1 MDDQFFTQ
9 LVLSSLVLT
18 MIVTPIVRFSYIPQ
32 MQLRRSTKYSQARNI
47 QSSMSNNTET
57 FRILCCVHN
66 EENARN
72 TITLLEASNPT
83 DASPICTYIVHTV
96 DLVGRYA
103 PQLTRYQK
111 KNKKDTPT
119 HQMMRAFENYTKNSK
134 GPVAIEAYTMV
145 APYTSMHET
154 ICRLAQD
161 NLVPLII
168 LPFHENHQCLVGSSM
183 TSPIRQFNQ
192 NVRAFSRCTV
202 GILVDRGLCCWLR
215 SSNFS
220 TIVAVFFI
228 GGPDDREALAYASR
242 MADNPNVC
250 ITVFRIVV
258 WNNNKEGNEEE
269 TEQFKLDESLINEFK
284 LRNLGN
290 DRLNWH
296 DIEVDDCV
304 EVMNV
309 IKNSQGEYDLVMV
322 GRRHSD
328 NMSLRDEEMKDFI
341 QNPELG
347 MIGDVLA
354 SSDFCGGMVNVLV
367 MQESREL
374 GFGAYHN
381 DSTKESIAQEC
392 RCTLI

>member
-1 MDDQFFTQ
+1 
-9 LVLSSLVLT
+9 
-18 MIVTPIVRFSYIPQ
+18 
-32 MQLRRSTKYSQARNI
+32 
-47 QSSMSNNTET
+47 
-57 FRILCCVHN
+57 
-66 EENARN
+66 
-72 TITLLEASNPT
+72 
-83 DASPICTYIVHTV
+83 
-96 DLVGRYA
+96 
-103 PQLTRYQK
+103 
-111 KNKKDTPT
+111 
-119 HQMMRAFENYTKNSK
+119 MMRAFENYSKNSK

-168 LPFHENHQCLVGSSM
+168 LPFHENHQCLVGPSM

-192 NVRAFSRCTV
+192 NVQAFSRCTV

-220 TIVAVFFI
+220 SIVAVFFI

-242 MADNPNVC
+242 MADNPDVC

-258 WNNNKEGNEEE
+258 WNSNKEGNEEE

-296 DIEVDDCV
+296 DIEVDD
-304 EVMNV
+304 
-309 IKNSQGEYDLVMV
+309 Y
-322 GRRHSD
+322 

-381 DSTKESIAQEC
+381 DSIKESTTQEC